1 MQARYAREISGTVVT
16 FLIAA
21 DAMQISP
28 LPPSRAL
35 CNLIQVG
42 ELCTVHGGN
51 ACLSGGEY
59 RPGELQEVCAP
70 DRHHDKPCLAL
81 YPRSVSVIHVES
93 GSQAYVPYLIDVAHA
108 AEVSAQDVDDI
119 HARLPGALEEF
130 DVVFDSVS
138 VAKTRFVEHREPDAQ
153 RHRQIRTRPF
163 AVPQPS
169 QY

>member
-59 RPGELQEVCAP
+59 RHGELQEVCAP
-70 DRHHDKPCLAL
+70 DRHRDKPCLAL
-81 YPRSVSVIHVES
+81 YPRSVIHVEL
-93 GSQAYVPYLIDVAHA
+93 GNQAYVLYLIDVAHA
-108 AEVSAQDVDDI
+108 AAVSARDVDDI

-130 DVVFDSVS
+130 DVVFDSAA
-138 VAKTRFVEHREPDAQ
+138 VAKIRFVEHREPDAQ
-153 RHRQIRTRPF
+153 RHRQIRMLPF